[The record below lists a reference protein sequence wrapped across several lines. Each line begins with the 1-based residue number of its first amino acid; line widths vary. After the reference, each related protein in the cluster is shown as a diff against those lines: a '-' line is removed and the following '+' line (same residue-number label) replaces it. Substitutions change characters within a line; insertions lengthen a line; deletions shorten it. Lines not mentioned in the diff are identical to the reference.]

1 MEKACEQNRF
11 KNKQDG
17 KPDMVRA
24 SHMHMP
30 TLCTA
35 SLWRLHNIK
44 KARAN
49 ALTGIHAC
57 LSAVTVSS
65 SVM

>member
-24 SHMHMP
+24 PHMP
-30 TLCTA
+30 AYPCMLVSHGCQWQHDANSSLDSSETA
-35 SLWRLHNIK
+35 
-44 KARAN
+44 
-49 ALTGIHAC
+49 
-57 LSAVTVSS
+57 
-65 SVM
+65 